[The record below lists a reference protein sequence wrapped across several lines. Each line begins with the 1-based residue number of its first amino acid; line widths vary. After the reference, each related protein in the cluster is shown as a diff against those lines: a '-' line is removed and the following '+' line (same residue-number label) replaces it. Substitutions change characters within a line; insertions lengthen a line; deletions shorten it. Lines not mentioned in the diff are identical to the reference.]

1 MIPDAVDLA
10 GLVRTARDA
19 GIDRLDAE
27 LLICSVLH
35 IDRARIFARP
45 DHVPTAEQRRVI
57 IDLLDQRARGIPF
70 AYLVGH
76 QGFRDLDLEV
86 TTDVLIPRPETELLV
101 DMTLEVLDAGPQ
113 RVADLGTGSGAIA
126 LALIHA
132 RPDCSLLAV
141 DRSPAALEVAR
152 RNIRATHLS
161 RQIQTIESD
170 WYADI
175 GSRHLPLD
183 AIVSNPPYVKRKD
196 PDLAQDVAL
205 HEPELALISG
215 DDGLDALRTIISGAP
230 SRLRQ
235 GGWLLVEHGFD
246 QSGTVRE
253 LMRTAGLTEI
263 GTQRD
268 LAGHPRAT
276 RARKPADRPS
286 GGS

>member
-10 GLVRTARDA
+10 GLLRNAQEA

-27 LLICSVLH
+27 LLICNALH
-35 IDRARIFARP
+35 IDRARIFTRP
-45 DHVPTAEQRRVI
+45 GHVPAVKQRRVI
-57 IDLLDQRARGIPF
+57 IDLLEQRARGIPF
-70 AYLVGH
+70 AYLVGR

-101 DMTLEVLDAGPQ
+101 DMTLGVLDAGPQ

-152 RNIRATHLS
+152 RNIHATHLS
-161 RQIQTIESD
+161 RQIETIESD
-170 WYADI
+170 WYANI
-175 GSRHLPLD
+175 GSWHLPLD
-183 AIVSNPPYVKRKD
+183 AIVSNPPYVKRND

-215 DDGLDALRTIISGAP
+215 DDGLEALRIIISGAP

-253 LMRTAGLTEI
+253 LMGTAGLTDIE
-263 GTQRD
+263 TQRD

-276 RARKPADRPS
+276 RARKPADPS
-286 GGS
+286 SGSS